1 MGVVFRKN
9 KHRSI
14 LLVVLLALA
23 CARPIAELYSSAD
36 DERAQSIFVVIYGW
50 HTGII
55 VKKDDLPEAVWP
67 EVKDFPDVRYVEFGW
82 GDGDYYQAPDPGLG
96 LALKAAFYSS
106 GSVLH
111 VTGFNVAPKTYFHG
125 SEIFQIDL
133 SQKALQQLMR
143 FISST
148 FLRSAAATP
157 AEARPGLYPESR
169 FYSANGKFHL
179 FRNCN
184 TWVAEALHA
193 AGLPIAPAYAVTAG
207 NLRYQVQKLSGA
219 ER

>member
-1 MGVVFRKN
+1 MN

-14 LLVVLLALA
+14 LLVVLLAFA

-36 DERAQSIFVVIYGW
+36 DEKAQIIFVVIYGW

-55 VKKDDLPEAVWP
+55 VKKDDLPEPVWP
-67 EVKDFPDVRYVEFGW
+67 EAKDFPDVRYVEFGW
-82 GDGDYYQAPDPGLG
+82 GDRDYYQAPDPGLG
-96 LALKAAFYSS
+96 LALKAALWSS

-111 VTGFNVAPKTYFHG
+111 VTGFNVAPETYFRG

-133 SQKALQQLMR
+133 SQKALQQLIR
-143 FISST
+143 FISNT
-148 FLRSAAATP
+148 FLRSAPATP

-193 AGLPIAPAYAVTAG
+193 AGLPLTPAYVVTAG
-207 NLRYQVQKLSGA
+207 NLRYQVQKLGGA